1 MDEDKNEDGGDGDS
15 DYDGD
20 NDGDGDGDSDGDGDG
35 DGDSYDDDVKRRR
48 EIGGACAAPPPQISP
63 PAQLSDQKY
72 QIAAAIADGT
82 ILARADVTVFSVSD
96 LEHKI
101 KISYQDERKDW
112 YQNHY
117 SHNPHRS

>member
-1 MDEDKNEDGGDGDS
+1 MSRAAADDDDGVDEDKNED
-15 DYDGD
+15 
-20 NDGDGDGDSDGDGDG
+20 DGDGDGDV

-82 ILARADVTVFSVSD
+82 ILAEPDVTVFSVSD

-101 KISYQDERKDW
+101 KISYQDERKGW
-112 YQNHY
+112 YQNPY
-117 SHNPHRS
+117 SHNPHSS